1 MSAVVARATR
11 SREAA
16 RRTPTRAAA
25 TRGRQTGMLLRTMRS
40 LQLRRFAIL
49 FLLLLALAMG
59 KVWIGLQV
67 REMGYELSDL
77 RKEQLRLEE
86 YRQQLEVELA
96 TQQSRAALDERARR
110 TLGMTAPKRGQVVDI
125 R

>member
-1 MSAVVARATR
+1 VSVAAARAAR
-11 SREAA
+11 GRDAA
-16 RRTPTRAAA
+16 RRAPAAR
-25 TRGRQTGMLLRTMRS
+25 TRQTGVLVRTMRR
-40 LQLRRFAIL
+40 LQLRRFGVL
-49 FLLLLALAMG
+49 FVVLLALALA

-67 REMGYELSDL
+67 TELGYQLSDL

-96 TQQSRAALDERARR
+96 TQQTRAALEDRARR
-110 TLGMTAPKRGQVVDI
+110 TLGLVAPKRGQVVDI